1 MIKVLKFQADW
12 CSPCKALSK
21 LLEEVE
27 TDVIIETVDIDKN
40 PKIAREYGIRG
51 VPTMVMTDDGVE
63 VKRISGCPM
72 KAELEEWLKC

>member
-21 LLEEVE
+21 LLEGVE
-27 TDVIIETVDIDKN
+27 TNVVIEPINIDKN
-40 PKIAREYGIRG
+40 PKIAREYGIRS
-51 VPTMVMTDDGVE
+51 VPTMVMLDDGIE

-72 KAELEEWLKC
+72 ETELKEWLKC